1 MYVKYIYEKK
11 NSTSSFFFGLSK
23 LDTLYHASFDSH
35 YRPFSPEDYSLSIVV
50 ALFLKLLCL
59 KASEKTEQGNFRRE
73 IHKSATWAA
82 LLASALTSRCNA
94 RIQHTKNKGKQR
106 VSCPGPRAY
115 VFMCCRCVAFLC
127 ARITLQL
134 LSMGIFPVCSAL
146 PTSRPPQSYPA
157 LSQLLIRGEDAT
169 KMEME
174 MERQ

>member
-11 NSTSSFFFGLSK
+11 NSTFSVFFFGLSK
-23 LDTLYHASFDSH
+23 LDTLYHGSFDSH

-94 RIQHTKNKGKQR
+94 RIQHTKKRRESNEYP
-106 VSCPGPRAY
+106 VLDLEHM
-115 VFMCCRCVAFLC
+115 FLCVAV
-127 ARITLQL
+127 AL
-134 LSMGIFPVCSAL
+134 LFYVQGLRCSSSQWEYSLFA
-146 PTSRPPQSYPA
+146 A
-157 LSQLLIRGEDAT
+157 HSQLHVRAEAT
-169 KMEME
+169 PPFLNC
-174 MERQ
+174 